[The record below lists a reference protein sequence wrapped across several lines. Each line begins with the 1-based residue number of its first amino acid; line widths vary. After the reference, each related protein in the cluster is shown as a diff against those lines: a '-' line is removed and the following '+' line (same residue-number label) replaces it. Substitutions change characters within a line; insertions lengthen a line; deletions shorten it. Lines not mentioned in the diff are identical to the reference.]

1 MSNIKPGYE
10 RPLRQGPIFR
20 NQSTAFIGSMV
31 FLGIF
36 SPTVFLGLPG
46 LMGMVAE
53 HWHFGESGL
62 GISVFSEILGMTLGT
77 LGLAWVFASRPVKWS
92 LTLAG
97 LLGIVVNSLTPFSND
112 LISYSLFR
120 FMAGISAGAISGLA
134 MRYLSY
140 TNNPGKHLGLLVMGQ
155 VVWSSSLL
163 GFILPAAAETLG
175 AQGAFFGVGAIF
187 IFLLLPVVF
196 FDKTEALA
204 ADVPPLG
211 VKVHALGAYLVL
223 FSLFALNVGV
233 GSVWTFIE
241 RLGADAAI
249 DPDLVSKVVGAAN
262 LMGVLACILVPRIG
276 QGIQIYK
283 WNLGMLLICA
293 LAVACLALPTTLYS
307 FGLCVLAFV
316 IAWTGSTILI
326 LATIPV
332 YDPIGRYTAIS
343 IGFLGLGYGLG
354 SSLSGFLLE
363 ANRVHAAI
371 FFSSGACLAAFLFYA
386 SLRRSLRKLL

>member
-1 MSNIKPGYE
+1 MSTIKSQHH
-10 RPLRQGPIFR
+10 RPARQDPILR
-20 NQSTAFIGSMV
+20 NQSIAFIMSMV

-77 LGLAWVFASRPVKWS
+77 LGLAWVFASKPVKWS
-92 LTLAG
+92 LAVAG
-97 LLGIVVNSLTPFSND
+97 LLGIIANALTPFAD
-112 LISYSLFR
+112 GLISYSVFR
-120 FMAGISAGAISGLA
+120 LLAGISAGAIGGLA

-140 TNNPGKHLGLLVMGQ
+140 TENPGRHLGLLVMGQ

-163 GFILPAAAETLG
+163 GFILPAVGEMLG
-175 AQGAFFGVGAIF
+175 AEGAFFGVGAIF
-187 IFLLLPVVF
+187 VLLLLPVIF

-204 ADVPPLG
+204 ADVPPHG
-211 VKVHALGAYLVL
+211 MKVHALGAYLAL

-241 RLGADAAI
+241 RLGTDAAI
-249 DPDLVSKVVGAAN
+249 APDMVSKVVGSAN

-276 QGIQIYK
+276 HGIQIYK
-283 WNLGMLLICA
+283 WNLGMLLVCA
-293 LAVACLALPTTLYS
+293 LAVACLALPTSLYS
-307 FGLCVLAFV
+307 FGFCVLFFV

-332 YDPIGRYTAIS
+332 YDPIGRYTAVS
-343 IGFLGLGYGLG
+343 IGFLGLGYGIG

-363 ANRVHAAI
+363 ANRVHAAV
-371 FFSSGACLAAFLFYA
+371 FFSSGACLVAFLFYA
-386 SLRRSLRKLL
+386 SLRKSLRVLI